1 MKKLC
6 YSLLAMLFVGFS
18 SAFAQSSANNSN
30 VAPAD
35 TTIGV
40 IMATPVTIDVTDQV
54 AKNMKAQQVA
64 LMNGWEVVE
73 VVANQQDTL
82 VSVDVVPDESNLQ
95 SIRLGLNDEVFFK
108 VGSAVLTPKAEK
120 SLQQVAAH
128 LQNFPETNVW
138 IVGYTSNTGG
148 IQVNMDLSI
157 ARAQS
162 VLDYFV
168 KQGIDPTRM
177 VAIGRNWQDPQASNA
192 TAAGRAANRRVEVWI
207 TVNQAMLDAMSQQ

>member
-1 MKKLC
+1 
-6 YSLLAMLFVGFS
+6 
-18 SAFAQSSANNSN
+18 
-30 VAPAD
+30 
-35 TTIGV
+35 
-40 IMATPVTIDVTDQV
+40 MATPVTIDVTDQV

-64 LMNGWEVVE
+64 LMNGWAVVE

-168 KQGIDPTRM
+168 KQGVDPTRM
-177 VAIGRNWQDPQASNA
+177 AAIGRNWQDPQASNA